1 MKATLAERFD
11 KFRVS
16 DRTRRFLSQPKGHFI
31 ANRWITD
38 DHQTDILDPASGEV
52 LCQVPEGTVETVDSA
67 VSAAR
72 HAFEQGEW
80 SEWSPAQR
88 ERLLHRLADL
98 VEQHRQTL
106 AEIEALDAGK
116 AIEGC
121 KAVDIDGAI
130 DLLRYMAGWAT
141 KIEGATK
148 SVSIPGDHFAYTLK
162 RPVGVVGAI
171 VPWNWPFN
179 MSVWKLA
186 APLAVGCTIV
196 LKPAQITP
204 LSMLFFME
212 LCLEAG
218 MPPGVINIV
227 LGRGSSVG
235 EALANHPGINK
246 MSFTGSTEVG
256 KSVGQ
261 AAVGNINPVTLEL
274 GGKSPMVVF
283 PDADIE
289 KVVAATQQSIF
300 FNTGQVCSAGSRIY
314 LHEDIYDNFVQA
326 IADRAA
332 AMVLGDTLNPKT
344 EMGPAIS
351 KSQRDSVHRYI
362 DLGVQEGA
370 RLVTGGR
377 SDSEPGYWLRPTV
390 FADCRND
397 MRIVQEEIFGPV
409 LVAIPFSD
417 EEEVLALANDNI
429 YGLGASVFT
438 RDISLAHRLVER
450 LQAGTVWVNTH
461 DMIDAN
467 TPFGGV
473 KASGFGKDLGPEQ
486 LDHYLVTKA
495 VWIEL

>member
-1 MKATLAERFD
+1 MKSGLARRFEQ
-11 KFRVS
+11 FGVTQ
-16 DRTRRFLSQPKGHFI
+16 RTRDFLAQRKGHFI

-38 DHQTDILDPASGEV
+38 GEQTDILDPVCGEV
-52 LCQVPEGTVETVDSA
+52 LCTVPEGTVEYVDQA
-67 VSAAR
+67 VTAAR
-72 HAFEQGEW
+72 CAFEEGEW
-80 SEWSPAQR
+80 SQWSPVQR
-88 ERLLHRLADL
+88 ERLLQRLADL
-98 VEQHRQTL
+98 VEGHRQTL

-141 KIEGATK
+141 KVEGATK
-148 SVSIPGDHFAYTLK
+148 SVSVPGDHFAYTLK
-162 RPVGVVGAI
+162 RPIGVVGAI

-179 MSVWKLA
+179 MAIWKLA

-196 LKPAQITP
+196 IKPAQITP

-218 MPPGVINIV
+218 MPPGVINLV
-227 LGRGSSVG
+227 LGRGSVVG
-235 EALANHPGINK
+235 DALANHPGINK

-256 KSVGQ
+256 KSVGK
-261 AAVGNINPVTLEL
+261 AAVGNLNPVTLEL

-283 PDADIE
+283 PDANRE
-289 KVVAATQQSIF
+289 KVVAATQQSVF

-314 LHEDIYDNFVQA
+314 LHEQIYDSFVQA
-326 IADRAA
+326 IAARAE
-332 AMVLGDTLNPKT
+332 AMVVGDTLDPAT
-344 EMGPAIS
+344 DMGPAIS
-351 KSQRDSVHRYI
+351 ELQRNLVQDYI
-362 DLGVQEGA
+362 DLGVREGA

-377 SDSEPGYWLRPTV
+377 CDSNSGYWLRPTV
-390 FADCRND
+390 FAECRND

-417 EEEVLALANDNI
+417 EDEVVSLANDNI

-438 RDISLAHRLVER
+438 QDISLAHRMVER

-461 DMIDAN
+461 DLIDAN